1 MGISDFIAY
10 IPIFLPACKWKRLSV
25 WMYEERYKFI
35 FRRTVTR
42 EEIKSFIEKE
52 YQEQKDNVQ
61 KAWLKITLDKYYNP
75 GKNIPS
81 EKINVNRVAGDVN
94 RHFLTVLLWVKWHS
108 FLWHY
113 YALVPHMSPV
123 K

>member
-1 MGISDFIAY
+1 MIEMGISDFIAY

-42 EEIKSFIEKE
+42 EEIESFIEKE

-75 GKNIPS
+75 GETS
-81 EKINVNRVAGDVN
+81 QWYYSDRLHLVAKY
-94 RHFLTVLLWVKWHS
+94 LSCPQIIK
-108 FLWHY
+108 
-113 YALVPHMSPV
+113 
-123 K
+123 